1 MTCFLLP
8 LLFGSGSVHAAARLV
23 LLLSVVFLG
32 FSVSVGKAQ
41 EAGGGLAQPGELK
54 MKLSVLDMGGVE
66 SWADPG
72 TWGALLITK
81 EQADELN
88 RRWDETLAAFP
99 GASDDQAALDSEQQ
113 AWQSAVK
120 EFQSVMRE
128 ILAPDQMVLRHEIKK
143 MAHTLWKEIRQ
154 EDHQDGFNQKMQD
167 FRPLLQEQLEALLT
181 PEQLENYRLTSGMSP
196 TGASSW
202 RQ

>member
-23 LLLSVVFLG
+23 LLLSVVFFG
-32 FSVSVGKAQ
+32 FSVSAGKAQ
-41 EAGGGLAQPGELK
+41 ESGGGLAQPGELK
-54 MKLSVLDMGGVE
+54 MKLSVLGMGGVE

-113 AWQSAVK
+113 AWRSAVK
-120 EFQSVMRE
+120 EFQSGMAE
-128 ILAPDQMVLRHEIKK
+128 ILTPDQIELRNEIKK
-143 MAHTLWKEIRQ
+143 MAFDLWKETAPP
-154 EDHQDGFNQKMQD
+154 DGSARSMQD

-181 PEQLENYRLTSGMSP
+181 PEQLENYRSTSDLSP
-196 TGASSW
+196 TGAAHW
-202 RQ
+202 TQ